1 MNETDI
7 ELYLNR
13 ILCGYLIFIF
23 NNEKYELRYP
33 SNSLKYEANIL
44 YNNILNDEK
53 YNEWI
58 REEFTEKI
66 MIGLG
71 LWQNNTVKILE
82 KLEKNQETLKVDL
95 FKNLL
100 NKDMQNKIRP
110 QIRTVE
116 DQINRI
122 FKTKQDFLYG
132 KWFVMHFFCCCVVQT
147 QYN

>member
-122 FKTKQDFLYG
+122 FKTKQDFLYNTLEG
-132 KWFVMHFFCCCVVQT
+132 YAESVKSVAI
-147 QYN
+147 